1 VPRRLVARRWR
12 QAHGRVTPAG
22 MDRGPTLA
30 TFFDRLAD
38 ALGLRAV
45 ALDRERA
52 PLLPEANA
60 AADPP
65 TLVGHLNLIQANR
78 IQILGHT
85 ELDFWSAQDEA
96 ARADLLERLFEDR
109 LCGVVVTDDL
119 TPPEPIVERA
129 RATGIPLLIA
139 TTGSERVIR
148 TLRRS
153 FSSDLVART
162 VQHGVFLDVL
172 GVGVLVSG
180 ASGVGKSEMALELV
194 SRGHSL
200 VADDA
205 PELRRPMPDTIEGSA
220 PDILQDFLEVGG
232 LGVLNIRRMY
242 GDAAIRQR
250 KRLQL
255 ILHLEPLTGALREQL
270 DRLNGNLSSTEI
282 LGVKIDTMTMP
293 VAPGRNL
300 AVLTEAAVRNFLLA
314 QRGYSAASDL
324 MARQQ
329 RAMEGDGECD

>member
-1 VPRRLVARRWR
+1 MPLRLVAHRRR
-12 QAHGRVTPAG
+12 RAYGGLTPAG

-30 TFFDRLAD
+30 NFCDRLTD
-38 ALGLRAV
+38 ELGLQAV
-45 ALDRERA
+45 VLDRGQA
-52 PLLPEANA
+52 PVLPAANA

-78 IQILGHT
+78 IQILGQT
-85 ELDFWSAQDEA
+85 ELDFWKAQDEA
-96 ARADLLERLFEDR
+96 GRADLLDRLFEDR
-109 LCGVVVTDDL
+109 LCGVIVTDGL
-119 TPPEPIVERA
+119 APPEPLIDRA
-129 RATGIPLLIA
+129 RAAGVPLLSA
-139 TTGSERVIR
+139 TAGSERVIR

-153 FSSDLVART
+153 FSHDLVART
-162 VQHGVFLDVL
+162 VQHGVFMDVL

-180 ASGVGKSEMALELV
+180 ASGAGKSEMALELV

-205 PELRRPMPDTIEGSA
+205 PELWRPLPDAIEGSA
-220 PDILQDFLEVGG
+220 PHILQDFLEVGG

-255 ILHLEPLTGALREQL
+255 IIHLEPLTSALREQL
-270 DRLNGNLSSTEI
+270 DRLNGNLSTTEI
-282 LGVKIDTMTMP
+282 LGVEIDTMTLP

-314 QRGYSAASDL
+314 QRGYNAATDL

>member
-1 VPRRLVARRWR
+1 MPRRLVARRR
-12 QAHGRVTPAG
+12 RRAHGRLTPAR

-30 TFFDRLAD
+30 TFLDRLAD
-38 ALGLRAV
+38 QLGLQAV
-45 ALDRERA
+45 VLDRERA
-52 PLLPEANA
+52 PVLPEATA
-60 AADPP
+60 TADPP

-85 ELDFWSAQDEA
+85 ELDFWSAQDESS
-96 ARADLLERLFEDR
+96 RGDLLERLFQDR
-109 LCGVVVTDDL
+109 LCGVIVTDGL
-119 TPPEPIVERA
+119 APPEAIIERA
-129 RATGIPLLIA
+129 RATGVPVLTA
-139 TTGSERVIR
+139 TAGSERVIR
-148 TLRRS
+148 TLRRT

-162 VQHGVFLDVL
+162 VQHGVFMDVL
-172 GVGVLVSG
+172 GIGVLVSG

-205 PELRRPMPDTIEGSA
+205 PELRRPIPDTIEGSA

-255 ILHLEPLTGALREQL
+255 IIHLEPLTGALRGQL
-270 DRLNGNLSSTEI
+270 DRLNGNLSTTEI
-282 LGVKIDTMTMP
+282 LGVEIDTMTLP

-329 RAMEGDGECD
+329 QAMEGDGECD